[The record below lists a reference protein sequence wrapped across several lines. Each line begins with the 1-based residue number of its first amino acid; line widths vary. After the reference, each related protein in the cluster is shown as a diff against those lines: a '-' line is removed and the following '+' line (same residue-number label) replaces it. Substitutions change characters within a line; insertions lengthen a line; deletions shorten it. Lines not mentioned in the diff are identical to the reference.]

1 MTMGADIAAV
11 AALVGDPARANMLA
25 ELLGGRAL
33 AAGELAR
40 VAGIAPSTASE
51 HLAKLTEA
59 GLLERVRQGRS
70 RYYRLASAEV
80 AAMLEAILVL
90 TADPVPR
97 PRAVPRV
104 PAALKAARTCYD
116 HIAGE
121 LGVAIADALT
131 ESGGVVLTP
140 DGGELTPE
148 GAVRLQPLGI
158 APPGASRR
166 RYCRACLDW
175 SERRPHLAGTL
186 GAEILQRSL
195 ALGWLRR
202 GEGRALSVT
211 TNGRAGYRELL
222 GLEDPGQDRGAG
234 DGSIFGRPDP
244 FSATS
249 KK

>member
-40 VAGIAPSTASE
+40 AAGVAPSTASE
-51 HLAKLTEA
+51 HLAKLAEA
-59 GLLERVRQGRS
+59 GLLERLRQGRS
-70 RYYRLASAEV
+70 RYYRLASDEV
-80 AAMLEAILVL
+80 AAMLESILVL
-90 TADPVPR
+90 AVDPAPR

-121 LGVAIADALT
+121 LGVAIADALLG
-131 ESGGVVLTP
+131 SGDLVLTP
-140 DGGELTPE
+140 DGGELTAK
-148 GAVRLQPLGI
+148 GLTRLRPLGI
-158 APPGASRR
+158 AGPAPSRR

-186 GAEILQRSL
+186 GAEILQNSL
-195 ALGWLRR
+195 ALGWVRR
-202 GEGRALSVT
+202 GEGRTLSVT
-211 TNGRAGYRELL
+211 IKGRAGWRGLL
-222 GLEDPGQDRGAG
+222 GLEL
-234 DGSIFGRPDP
+234 
-244 FSATS
+244 
-249 KK
+249 